1 MRRNIIIIGISCL
14 LLFAF
19 PLTAKLLRTEVVNDW
34 EKRITVISPFSDNN
48 YWEKICTGAIEEG
61 ALCGMDVKCV
71 SSADND
77 ETKVSENLKSAVY
90 SDVDGIIVYGVDGSS
105 DFMNGL
111 SQAWEKEIPVVLVD
125 SNVDTERKLCYVG
138 TNNYESGWNAG
149 IKMAEDCGKKGKILV
164 VVSSKKTNNQRERVA
179 GFEDALQNC
188 PEMEIVEILEGSSN
202 MMQGQ
207 KRIEDALDRNE
218 DVDGIFCAE
227 GITSYAALKV
237 MQERSGEASRI
248 PVTVYEYGEVL
259 AKGLENGY
267 ISTAIVQAPLQM
279 GKMAVQVLDAYLE
292 NGTVPEEDIFTDTKL
307 FRRDNLEDGEDFI
320 NWDGDIEW
328 HYY

>member
-34 EKRITVISPFSDNN
+34 EKELLLFLLFQTTIIG
-48 YWEKICTGAIEEG
+48 EKICTGAIEEG

-125 SNVDTERKLCYVG
+125 SNVDTERTLCYVG
-138 TNNYESGWNAG
+138 TNNYESGLERRNKNG
-149 IKMAEDCGKKGKILV
+149 RGL
-164 VVSSKKTNNQRERVA
+164 REKRKN
-179 GFEDALQNC
+179 F
-188 PEMEIVEILEGSSN
+188 GSSVI
-202 MMQGQ
+202 
-207 KRIEDALDRNE
+207 KEDE
-218 DVDGIFCAE
+218 
-227 GITSYAALKV
+227 
-237 MQERSGEASRI
+237 
-248 PVTVYEYGEVL
+248 
-259 AKGLENGY
+259 
-267 ISTAIVQAPLQM
+267 
-279 GKMAVQVLDAYLE
+279 
-292 NGTVPEEDIFTDTKL
+292 
-307 FRRDNLEDGEDFI
+307 
-320 NWDGDIEW
+320 
-328 HYY
+328 